1 MVIVYDRGKR
11 AMNLAHRR
19 VVVIDDSRLE
29 RAILIG
35 CLAPLGFEIIESDG
49 SGDCVGLV
57 LEKQPDLIILDLIMA
72 RMDGIE
78 ICRHLKK
85 KEETRLIP
93 VVMVTGYTDRQA
105 RIQGIEAG
113 ADDFLMKPVDRVELL
128 ARVKSLL
135 KVREYHEYAR
145 KKDYYQTLERMV
157 KEKTAQLEKALVE
170 LQGANVNLTE
180 AYLDTI
186 YRLSIAAEYRDEDTA
201 GHIKRISH
209 YSAEISRQLGL
220 PGSLVEDIFYASPL
234 HDVGKIGVPDH
245 ILLRPGKLKEEDWEI
260 MKSHTVIGAKILGD
274 SDSKLLQVA
283 EQIALSHH
291 EKYDGTG
298 YPAGLAGQNIPLVGR
313 IAAMAD
319 VFDALTSKRVY
330 KPVYTNEEALKYIEG
345 ANGKH
350 FDPEVTQ
357 AFFSGLDNILEIQR
371 EFQDETT
378 LLSFGS
384 RGMRVQENR

>member
-1 MVIVYDRGKR
+1 
-11 AMNLAHRR
+11 
-19 VVVIDDSRLE
+19 
-29 RAILIG
+29 
-35 CLAPLGFEIIESDG
+35 
-49 SGDCVGLV
+49 
-57 LEKQPDLIILDLIMA
+57 
-72 RMDGIE
+72 
-78 ICRHLKK
+78 
-85 KEETRLIP
+85 
-93 VVMVTGYTDRQA
+93 
-105 RIQGIEAG
+105 
-113 ADDFLMKPVDRVELL
+113 MKPVDRVELL